1 MCRLLILVFH
11 QASPGMFITVQAE
24 NLLMIEAMPAMQS
37 LGTWESQER
46 TQDAYDVGIN
56 AVLDADGQVVA
67 WKFIF
72 LLEKFKPNNM
82 EVAML
87 FGKVLEGK
95 DILHHMASRT
105 KQDRFN
111 LQVTVKTV

>member
-1 MCRLLILVFH
+1 MSFIRP
-11 QASPGMFITVQAE
+11 SPGMFITVQAE
-24 NLLMIEAMPAMQS
+24 NPLMLEAMPAMQS

-46 TQDAYDVGIN
+46 TQDAWDVGIN
-56 AVLDADGQVVA
+56 SVLDADGQVVA
-67 WKFIF
+67 WKLIF

-82 EVAML
+82 EVDML